1 MARPFDVAALA
12 PFGDAFQ
19 VLPQVGRST
28 DLVNISAS
36 DNGVLAYSTDTTQP
50 MRQMSWFDR
59 AGKHLG
65 DVGDAS
71 LYFEQSLS
79 SNDTRVA
86 FARRDRDNND
96 DIWVLTLTP
105 SGGLTRLTLHPGPD
119 RSPVWSPDGTRI
131 VYRAARDGGE
141 DLYEKPVSSVG
152 AERLLLK
159 SPGSRA
165 MPSDWSPDGRH
176 LAIVADGHIWIVTDG
191 KAEPFT
197 KAEFLES
204 QAQFSPDGKW
214 IAYTSLEGRRTD
226 VFVQSFP
233 AGGAR
238 GLISINGGSQPRW
251 RRDGKELFY
260 LSNDLAVM
268 AVPINVVSG
277 AFEAGTA
284 VRLFQTR
291 ISGTSAVS
299 FQYSVTRDGQRFLV
313 TTQAQGVERPVTL
326 ITNWLATVK
335 K

>member
-1 MARPFDVAALA
+1 
-12 PFGDAFQ
+12 
-19 VLPQVGRST
+19 
-28 DLVNISAS
+28 
-36 DNGVLAYSTDTTQP
+36 
-50 MRQMSWFDR
+50 
-59 AGKHLG
+59 
-65 DVGDAS
+65 
-71 LYFEQSLS
+71 
-79 SNDTRVA
+79 
-86 FARRDRDNND
+86 
-96 DIWVLTLTP
+96 
-105 SGGLTRLTLHPGPD
+105 
-119 RSPVWSPDGTRI
+119 
-131 VYRAARDGGE
+131 VYRAARESGE

-152 AERLLLK
+152 AERLFLK
-159 SPGSRA
+159 SPRGRV

-176 LAIVADGHIWIVTDG
+176 LAIVVDGHIWILTDG

-197 KAEFLES
+197 KAEFPES

-226 VFVQSFP
+226 VFVQSFS

-260 LSNDLAVM
+260 LSNELAVM
-268 AVPINVVSG
+268 AVPINVVDG
-277 AFEAGTA
+277 AFEAGTP

-291 ISGTSAVS
+291 ISGTNAVN